1 MFELEICII
10 RNLDLVTLTCYLI
23 AIDYVFFIILI
34 KCYVLIL
41 KATYVAIGSLENIVW
56 LFEFSKNW
64 DLKISTMWEIE
75 INLVWDPQNLAF
87 MIEPTLLQHNTV
99 KI

>member
-41 KATYVAIGSLENIVW
+41 KATYVAIGSLENIV
-56 LFEFSKNW
+56 
-64 DLKISTMWEIE
+64 
-75 INLVWDPQNLAF
+75 
-87 MIEPTLLQHNTV
+87 
-99 KI
+99 